1 MFEDLI
7 QKKLCAFLLRKPR
20 LRNTALLLC
29 YCEEE
34 KNKFRIQICS
44 FVSNLN
50 PAQSTGWWVTVSVN
64 FALWQVCAGVSYRN
78 LFNTA
83 QLCGMGDSAISG
95 SLKNT
100 RTTECLGW
108 TFVYYS
114 RTETSQ

>member
-1 MFEDLI
+1 M
-7 QKKLCAFLLRKPR
+7 KKKKISSGFKYVASLV
-20 LRNTALLLC
+20 
-29 YCEEE
+29 
-34 KNKFRIQICS
+34 IQIQ
-44 FVSNLN
+44 
-50 PAQSTGWWVTVSVN
+50 PKAQEGGVTVSVN

-83 QLCGMGDSAISG
+83 QLYGMGDSAISG

-114 RTETSQ
+114 RTAASQ